1 MAATIDVNI
10 SVGLGEIH
18 VSADPDAVLICY
30 GLGSCIAVSA
40 FDPVAKVGAMAH
52 IVLPLSNNG
61 SNALLPAKFAD
72 RGIPL
77 TVEKME
83 KAGARRSRI
92 VTKIAGGAKM
102 LQGVKAGSLLD
113 IGERNIVA
121 VQQAMQALGL
131 TIQAQDTRG
140 DWGRCL
146 WLYIA
151 SGLTRVKTAEQ
162 RIIDL

>member
-1 MAATIDVNI
+1 MTTNTEVNI

-18 VSADPDAVLICY
+18 VSGDPDAVLICY

-52 IVLPLSNNG
+52 IVLPISNNG
-61 SNALLPAKFAD
+61 ASATLPAKFAD

-92 VTKIAGGAKM
+92 VIKMAGGAKM
-102 LQGVKAGSLLD
+102 LQGVQAGSILD

-121 VQQAMQALGL
+121 VNEAMRALGIK
-131 TIQAQDTRG
+131 IQSQDTRG
-140 DWGRCL
+140 NWGRCL
-146 WLYIA
+146 WLYMA
-151 SGLTRVKTAEQ
+151 TGLTRVKTAEQ
-162 RIIDL
+162 RIVDL

>member
-1 MAATIDVNI
+1 MAASIDVNI

-18 VSADPDAVLICY
+18 VSADPNAVLICY
-30 GLGSCIAVSA
+30 GLGSCIALSA

-52 IVLPLSNNG
+52 IVLPASNNG
-61 SNALLPAKFAD
+61 ANALLPAKFAD
-72 RGIPL
+72 RAIPL

-83 KAGARRSRI
+83 KAGAQRSKI
-92 VTKIAGGAKM
+92 VIKMAGGAKM
-102 LQGVKAGSLLD
+102 LHGVKAGSILD

-131 TIQAQDTRG
+131 KIHSQDIRG

>member
-1 MAATIDVNI
+1 MTTSIDVNI

-18 VSADPDAVLICY
+18 VSGDPDAVLICY

-52 IVLPLSNNG
+52 IVLPVSNNG
-61 SNALLPAKFAD
+61 ANALLPAKFAD

-92 VTKIAGGAKM
+92 VIKIAGGAKM
-102 LQGVKAGSLLD
+102 LHGVKAGSVLD

-121 VQQAMQALGL
+121 VQEAIRTIGL
-131 TIQAQDTRG
+131 TIQAQDIRG

-151 SGLTRVKTAEQ
+151 SGLTRVRTAEQ

>member
-1 MAATIDVNI
+1 MTASIDVNI

-18 VSADPDAVLICY
+18 VTRDPDAVLICY
-30 GLGSCIAVSA
+30 GLGSCVAVSA
-40 FDPVAKVGAMAH
+40 FDPVARIGAMAH
-52 IVLPLSNNG
+52 IVLPASNNG
-61 SNALLPAKFAD
+61 ANAMLPAKFAD

-77 TVEKME
+77 TIEKME
-83 KAGARRSRI
+83 KAGAQRSRLVI
-92 VTKIAGGAKM
+92 KIAGGAKM
-102 LQGVKAGSLLD
+102 LHGVKAGSILD
-113 IGERNIVA
+113 IGERNIAA
-121 VQQAMQALGL
+121 VNEAMQKAGL
-131 TIQAQDTRG
+131 EIHAQDIRG

>member
-1 MAATIDVNI
+1 MAASVDVNI

-18 VSADPDAVLICY
+18 VSTDPDAVLICY

-52 IVLPLSNNG
+52 IVLPASNNG
-61 SNALLPAKFAD
+61 ANALLPAKFAD

-77 TVEKME
+77 IVEKME

-92 VTKIAGGAKM
+92 LIKIAGGAKM
-102 LQGVKAGSLLD
+102 LHGVKAGSILD

-121 VQQAMQALGL
+121 VMEAIRALEL
-131 TIQAQDTRG
+131 KVQAQDIRG

-146 WLYIA
+146 WLYIS

>member
-1 MAATIDVNI
+1 VTTNTEVNI

-18 VSADPDAVLICY
+18 VTGDPDAVLICY

-52 IVLPLSNNG
+52 IVLPVSNNG
-61 SNALLPAKFAD
+61 SSATLPAKYAD
-72 RGIPL
+72 SGIPL

-92 VTKIAGGAKM
+92 VIKMAGGAKM
-102 LQGVKAGSLLD
+102 LHGVQAGSILD

-121 VQQAMQALGL
+121 VSEAMRALGIK
-131 TIQAQDTRG
+131 IQGQDTRG
-140 DWGRCL
+140 NWGRCL
-146 WLYIA
+146 WLYMA
-151 SGLTRVKTAEQ
+151 TGLTRVKTADQ
-162 RIIDL
+162 RIVEL

>member
-1 MAATIDVNI
+1 MAASIDVNI

-18 VSADPDAVLICY
+18 VSADPNAVLICY
-30 GLGSCIAVSA
+30 GLGSCIALSA

-52 IVLPLSNNG
+52 IVLPASNNG
-61 SNALLPAKFAD
+61 ANALLPAKFAD
-72 RGIPL
+72 RAIPL

-83 KAGARRSRI
+83 KAGAQRSKI
-92 VTKIAGGAKM
+92 VIKMAGGAKM
-102 LQGVKAGSLLD
+102 LHGVKAGSILD

-131 TIQAQDTRG
+131 KNHSQDIRG

>member
-1 MAATIDVNI
+1 MTTNIDVNV

-18 VSADPDAVLICY
+18 VTGDPDMVLICY
-30 GLGSCIAVSA
+30 GLGSCVALSA

-52 IVLPLSNNG
+52 IVLPVSNNG
-61 SNALLPAKFAD
+61 ASAMLPAKFAD
-72 RGIPL
+72 RAIPV

-83 KAGARRSRI
+83 AVGAKRSRI
-92 VTKIAGGAKM
+92 VIKMAGGAKM
-102 LQGVKAGSLLD
+102 LRGVKEGSILD

-121 VQQAMQALGL
+121 VLEALNKLGL
-131 TIQAQDTRG
+131 SVQAQDVRG

-146 WLYIA
+146 WLYMA

-162 RIIDL
+162 RIVDL

>member
-1 MAATIDVNI
+1 MTASIDVNI
-10 SVGLGEIH
+10 SVGLGELH
-18 VSADPDAVLICY
+18 VTRDPDAVLICY
-30 GLGSCIAVSA
+30 GLGSCVAVSA
-40 FDPVAKVGAMAH
+40 FDPVARVGAMAH
-52 IVLPLSNNG
+52 IVLPASNNG
-61 SNALLPAKFAD
+61 ANAILPVKFAD

-83 KAGARRSRI
+83 QAGAQRSRI
-92 VTKIAGGAKM
+92 VIKIAGGAKM
-102 LQGVKAGSLLD
+102 LRGVTAGSILD
-113 IGERNIVA
+113 IGERNIEAVNVA
-121 VQQAMQALGL
+121 MHKAGL
-131 TIQAQDTRG
+131 KIHAQDIRG

>member
-1 MAATIDVNI
+1 MTTNVDVNI

-18 VSADPDAVLICY
+18 VTGDPDAVLICY

-40 FDPVAKVGAMAH
+40 FDPVARVGAMAH
-52 IVLPLSNNG
+52 IVLPASNNG
-61 SNALLPAKFAD
+61 ANALLPAKFAD

-83 KAGARRSRI
+83 KAGAQRSRI
-92 VTKIAGGAKM
+92 MIKMAGGAKM
-102 LQGVKAGSLLD
+102 LHGVKAGSILD

-121 VQQAMQALGL
+121 VSQAMHAMGL
-131 TIQAQDTRG
+131 RIQAQDVRG

-146 WLYIA
+146 WLYIG